1 MRAYL
6 IDELS
11 STGMEKIS
19 GFLTKNAIKSNLD
32 EIFWIRIPEGLLSKT
47 QLQHP
52 DCRPH
57 VFAAELGPDWIK
69 LEFFVRSSKNMQCT
83 CQGYCTSKQIAYV
96 TEFAADMIKQLGIRT

>member
-11 STGMEKIS
+11 SAGMEKIT
-19 GFLTKNAIKSNLD
+19 GFLKKNAINSNLD
-32 EIFWIRIPEGLLSKT
+32 EIFWIRIPDGLLSET
-47 QLQHP
+47 QLRHR

-57 VFAAELGPDWIK
+57 VFAAELGPGWIK
-69 LEFFVRSSKNMQCT
+69 LEFFVRSSKKMQCS
-83 CQGYCTSKQIAYV
+83 CQGYCTSEQITYV